1 MSRPFRTIVPYG
13 LLVAACGSS
22 PAGPAFQERDSQD
35 GLLEG
40 VVDGSMF
47 RGTGGCG
54 GTADV
59 RMGWGGNFQFVS
71 HGVGKSEDQSI
82 FGIWHDG
89 VIPPAGSYTVER
101 PGPFQRGFWL
111 FYSRMSRDGPATFAA
126 YTGTIEIDASSSSE
140 VRGSFHVLARP
151 TCGGPTCP
159 DPTGFTGEET
169 IELSGTFRLVPRSF
183 GFEPL

>member
-22 PAGPAFQERDSQD
+22 PAGPAFPELDPQD

-47 RGTGGCG
+47 RGTGGFG

-71 HGVGKSEDQSI
+71 HGVGESEDQSI

-111 FYSRMSRDGPATFAA
+111 FYSRMSQDGPATFAA
-126 YTGTIEIDASSSSE
+126 SSGTIEIDASSSSE
-140 VRGSFHVLARP
+140 VRGSFHVVARP

-169 IELSGTFRLVPRSF
+169 IELSGTFRLVPLAPP
-183 GFEPL
+183 FEPL